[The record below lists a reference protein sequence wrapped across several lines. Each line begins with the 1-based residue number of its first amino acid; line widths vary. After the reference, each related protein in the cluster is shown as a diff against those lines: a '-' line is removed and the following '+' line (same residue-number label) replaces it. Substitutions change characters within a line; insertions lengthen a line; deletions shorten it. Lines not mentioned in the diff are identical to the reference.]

1 MNTEKKTYAY
11 RETELVSG
19 RVINSRRYLKRVRNH
34 ARRRNNIAAIIAD
47 FRAEDS
53 SNADIDTINQLLN
66 SRDNDVIEISIA
78 EQAPH
83 ADVLFVPSF
92 DVMNMSVTYTIQ
104 HATENA
110 IAEELVLDTAWSRC
124 KHAINC
130 AISKWIERLVY
141 IVHEVACNLRHLW
154 MEFYDYL
161 IERISIHFPDS
172 LGQAREYL
180 AKASTWNGAV

>member
-19 RVINSRRYLKRVRNH
+19 RVINSRRYLKRERNH
-34 ARRRNNIAAIIAD
+34 ARRRNDIAAIIAD
-47 FRAEDS
+47 FHAEDS
-53 SNADIDTINQLLN
+53 SNADIATINQLLH
-66 SRDNDVIEISIA
+66 SRDNDAIEANIA
-78 EQAPH
+78 EQATH
-83 ADVLFVPSF
+83 ADVIFVPSF

-104 HATENA
+104 HATNVAVET
-110 IAEELVLDTAWSRC
+110 IVLDTVWSRC

-130 AISKWIERLVY
+130 AISKWVERLDY
-141 IVHEVACNLRHLW
+141 LLHETACNLRHLW

-172 LGQAREYL
+172 MSEAREYL
-180 AKASTWNGAV
+180 AKASTWNGAA